1 MCLILVAWQTH
12 PDYPLIVA
20 ANRDEFHDR
29 PADPAGPWQA
39 LPGESAA
46 PPLWGGRDRQAG
58 GTWLALA
65 ADGRFAAVTNVREPG
80 MAAGP
85 ASRGDLPVNFL
96 TAPGGPP
103 SCPARHAAALDG
115 RRYSGYNLLLAD
127 RETLVYASNRN
138 AQADPQPLPPGI
150 YGLSNHRLDTPWP
163 KLTSARAA
171 FSEAISRL
179 PDTAPLFA
187 LLADDRIVDDA
198 ELPSTGVSLEWER
211 RLSAIF
217 VRSPG
222 YGTRA
227 STVVLRQ
234 RDGCSRLLER
244 RFDAAGRISGESDI
258 TLPA

>member
-1 MCLILVAWQTH
+1 MCLILAAWQTH

-39 LPGESAA
+39 LPGENAA
-46 PPLWGGRDRQAG
+46 PPRWGGRDRQAG

-96 TAPGGPP
+96 TAPGGPQA
-103 SCPARHAAALDG
+103 CPARHAAALDG
-115 RRYSGYNLLLAD
+115 QRYSGYNLLLAD
-127 RETLVYASNRN
+127 
-138 AQADPQPLPPGI
+138 
-150 YGLSNHRLDTPWP
+150 
-163 KLTSARAA
+163 
-171 FSEAISRL
+171 
-179 PDTAPLFA
+179 
-187 LLADDRIVDDA
+187 DRIVDDEA
-198 ELPSTGVSLEWER
+198 LPSTGVSLEWER

-234 RDGCSRLLER
+234 RDGRSRLLER
-244 RFDAAGRISGESDI
+244 RFDAAGLMTGESDI